1 MCTKETC
8 TYLDNSQAEIKTVKI
23 LSSKKTVWSYHTNT
37 KTFSLCEVF
46 PLHEKC
52 LYLEFFWSVFS
63 RIRTE
68 YGEILSMFVFSPNA
82 GKCGQEKFQ
91 IRTLFTQCLC
101 LKKLSLFGIFIHH
114 VPFKLIFFKQFNKL

>member
-8 TYLDNSQAEIKTVKI
+8 TYLDKSQAEIKTVKI
-23 LSSKKTVWSYHTNT
+23 LSSKKTVWSYHANT
-37 KTFSLCEVF
+37 ETFSLCEVF

-68 YGEILSMFVFSPNA
+68 YGEILSM

-91 IRTLFTQCLC
+91 IRTLYTQCLC

-114 VPFKLIFFKQFNKL
+114 VPFKLTFFKQFNKL